1 VPEEKTTFK
10 GINVE
15 TIIKLNK
22 FVPRSY
28 QLPLLDALENKGY
41 KRVIGVLPRR
51 AGKDICAF
59 NFCIRQCLKKVC
71 IIYYLLPKLTQA
83 RKVIWDGIM
92 IDGTSILSFIPPE
105 VIANKNSQEMKI
117 RFVNGSILQM
127 GGSDSYD
134 RLLGT
139 NPYGIVYSEF
149 STSDP
154 KSYQYLRPI
163 LSVSDGWALFISTP
177 RGRNHFYNL
186 YNFALES
193 PDWFAYKLTIEDT
206 KHITVEQVKK
216 EAREDAAIDGIEGE
230 ISDEMILQEYYC
242 DFNRG
247 IEGSIYCKYIDKMNL
262 NGQITH
268 VPYQS
273 GFPVNV
279 AIDIGV
285 SDATCIIWFQCIGTL
300 VHIIDCYSNTGQG
313 LEHYAKVIQS
323 KDYVYGHY
331 FAPFDISVKEWGSG
345 QTRIEKAKELG
356 IRFKIATRVSIED
369 GIESVRSAFSKIWI
383 DEVKC
388 KPLLKSLEA
397 YRYEF
402 DEKNKRYRDNPCHD
416 WSSHYCDAMRYLAV
430 SIHRC
435 RDGASPEDLDKR
447 YNEVMYGS
455 GKLGGFFSDGPTNY

>member
-1 VPEEKTTFK
+1 MPEEKTTFK

-154 KSYQYLRPI
+154 KS
-163 LSVSDGWALFISTP
+163 
-177 RGRNHFYNL
+177 
-186 YNFALES
+186 
-193 PDWFAYKLTIEDT
+193 
-206 KHITVEQVKK
+206 
-216 EAREDAAIDGIEGE
+216 
-230 ISDEMILQEYYC
+230 
-242 DFNRG
+242 
-247 IEGSIYCKYIDKMNL
+247 
-262 NGQITH
+262 
-268 VPYQS
+268 
-273 GFPVNV
+273 
-279 AIDIGV
+279 
-285 SDATCIIWFQCIGTL
+285 
-300 VHIIDCYSNTGQG
+300 
-313 LEHYAKVIQS
+313 
-323 KDYVYGHY
+323 
-331 FAPFDISVKEWGSG
+331 
-345 QTRIEKAKELG
+345 
-356 IRFKIATRVSIED
+356 
-369 GIESVRSAFSKIWI
+369 
-383 DEVKC
+383 
-388 KPLLKSLEA
+388 
-397 YRYEF
+397 
-402 DEKNKRYRDNPCHD
+402 
-416 WSSHYCDAMRYLAV
+416 
-430 SIHRC
+430 
-435 RDGASPEDLDKR
+435 
-447 YNEVMYGS
+447 
-455 GKLGGFFSDGPTNY
+455 